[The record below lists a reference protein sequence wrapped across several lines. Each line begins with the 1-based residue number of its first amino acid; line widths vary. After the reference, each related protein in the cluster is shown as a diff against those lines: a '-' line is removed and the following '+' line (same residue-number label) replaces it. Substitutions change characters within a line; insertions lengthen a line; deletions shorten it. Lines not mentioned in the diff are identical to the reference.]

1 MGRQKNTAIFAQ
13 AAATGVGLRQARRQ
27 LEKKAAENPPKVL
40 EAIEGVGLDGEID
53 RLESLAAT
61 LGEAAKQATGPD
73 RSSLIGDYTRVV
85 EALRKMKGDRPD
97 INEAEGKMV
106 PVDEADKLLAAR
118 DNALIPLL
126 KGMAKRLAPICA
138 NRPAAEVQAE
148 VENEV
153 GQIMRQVEAA
163 L

>member
-1 MGRQKNTAIFAQ
+1 
-13 AAATGVGLRQARRQ
+13 
-27 LEKKAAENPPKVL
+27 
-40 EAIEGVGLDGEID
+40 
-53 RLESLAAT
+53 
-61 LGEAAKQATGPD
+61 LGEAAKEASGPE

-106 PVDEADKLLAAR
+106 PIDEADKILSR
-118 DNALIPLL
+118 RTNALIPLL
-126 KGMAKRLAPICA
+126 LGMPKRLAPICA
-138 NRPAAEVQAE
+138 HRSAAEIQKE

-153 GQIMRQVEAA
+153 GQVMRQVQAA

>member
-1 MGRQKNTAIFAQ
+1 MGRRPNTAILAQ

-27 LEKKAAENPPKVL
+27 LEKGQAVTTAKPMKPIAG
-40 EAIEGVGLDGEID
+40 IGLDGEID

-61 LGEAAKQATGPD
+61 LGEAAKEASGPE

-106 PVDEADKLLAAR
+106 PIDEADKILAR
-118 DNALIPLL
+118 RTNALIPLL
-126 KGMAKRLAPICA
+126 LGMPKRLAPICA
-138 NRPAAEVQAE
+138 HRPAAEIQKE

-153 GQIMRQVEAA
+153 GQVMRQVQAA

>member
-1 MGRQKNTAIFAQ
+1 MGRAKNTAIYAQ
-13 AAATGVGLRQARRQ
+13 AAAAGVGLRQARRQ
-27 LEKKAAENPPKVL
+27 LEKQAAANPPKAL
-40 EAIEGVGLDGEID
+40 EAIDGVGLDGEID

-61 LGEAAKQATGPD
+61 LGEAAKQATGPE
-73 RSSLIGDYTRVV
+73 RSALISDYTRVV

-106 PVDEADKLLAAR
+106 PVDEADKLMAAR

>member
-1 MGRQKNTAIFAQ
+1 M
-13 AAATGVGLRQARRQ
+13 
-27 LEKKAAENPPKVL
+27 
-40 EAIEGVGLDGEID
+40 
-53 RLESLAAT
+53 AAT
-61 LGEAAKQATGPD
+61 LGEAAKEASGPE

-106 PVDEADKLLAAR
+106 PIDEADKILARR

-126 KGMAKRLAPICA
+126 QGMAKRLAPICA
-138 NRPAAEVQAE
+138 NRPAAEIQRE

-153 GQIMRQVEAA
+153 GQLMRQVQAA

>member
-1 MGRQKNTAIFAQ
+1 MVKGKPMKPLPGI
-13 AAATGVGLRQARRQ
+13 
-27 LEKKAAENPPKVL
+27 
-40 EAIEGVGLDGEID
+40 GLDGEID

-61 LGEAAKQATGPD
+61 LGEAAKEASGPE

-106 PVDEADKLLAAR
+106 PIDEADKILARR

-126 KGMAKRLAPICA
+126 QGMAKRLAPICA
-138 NRPAAEVQAE
+138 GRTAAEIQRE
-148 VENEV
+148 VESEV
-153 GQIMRQVEAA
+153 GQLMRQVQAA

>member
-1 MGRQKNTAIFAQ
+1 M
-13 AAATGVGLRQARRQ
+13 
-27 LEKKAAENPPKVL
+27 
-40 EAIEGVGLDGEID
+40 DGEID

-61 LGEAAKQATGPD
+61 LGEAAKQATGPE

-106 PVDEADKLLAAR
+106 PIDEADKILAR
-118 DNALIPLL
+118 RTNALIPLL
-126 KGMAKRLAPICA
+126 RGMAKRLAPICA
-138 NRPAAEVQAE
+138 HKPASEVEIE

-153 GQIMRQVEAA
+153 GQVMRQVQSA

>member
-1 MGRQKNTAIFAQ
+1 MGRRPNTAILAQ

-27 LEKKAAENPPKVL
+27 LEKKQGVPNAKPMKP
-40 EAIEGVGLDGEID
+40 IEGIGLDGEID

-61 LGEAAKQATGPD
+61 LGEAAKEANGAE

-106 PVDEADKLLAAR
+106 PIDEADKILARR

-126 KGMAKRLAPICA
+126 MGMAKRLAPICA
-138 NRPAAEVQAE
+138 HRTAAEIQIEVQ
-148 VENEV
+148 NEV
-153 GQIMRQVEAA
+153 GQVMRQVQAA